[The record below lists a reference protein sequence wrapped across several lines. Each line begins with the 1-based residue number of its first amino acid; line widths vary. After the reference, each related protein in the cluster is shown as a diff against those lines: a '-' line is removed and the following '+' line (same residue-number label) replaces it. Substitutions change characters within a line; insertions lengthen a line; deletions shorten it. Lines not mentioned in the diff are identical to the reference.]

1 MMSCRMQGSG
11 IRNNF
16 THYNIQTSFYQ
27 FISAQK
33 AEVCTKSL
41 LKPLHF
47 VQRLLTV
54 YKLANCI
61 VLYHSVGFASKV
73 ASDSKPNR
81 SDPKQSCRA
90 AQASLGSPACG
101 DQSNPISLFARSRFL
116 KNYREPG
123 GSVQ

>member
-1 MMSCRMQGSG
+1 MQGSG

-61 VLYHSVGFASKV
+61 VLYHSVRENTEEFVLVLDVGT
-73 ASDSKPNR
+73 R
-81 SDPKQSCRA
+81 YPK
-90 AQASLGSPACG
+90 SP
-101 DQSNPISLFARSRFL
+101 PF
-116 KNYREPG
+116 
-123 GSVQ
+123 